1 MSNKFSR
8 SAFERIASP
17 EAVAEFDRS
26 HGLTIA
32 VCGSKCDHDW
42 TGPEV
47 VIENGSSASC
57 AKCGALA
64 ISEDAKS

>member
-17 EAVAEFDRS
+17 EAVADFDRS
-26 HGLTIA
+26 HGVFVHITP
-32 VCGSKCDHDW
+32 KCDHDW

-47 VIENGSSASC
+47 AIENGSSVSC
-57 AKCGALA
+57 AKCGTLA
-64 ISEDAKS
+64 INHDSQS

>member
-26 HGLTIA
+26 HEVFVHTTP
-32 VCGSKCDHDW
+32 KCDHDSD
-42 TGPEV
+42 GPEV
-47 VIENGSSASC
+47 TIENGSSRSC
-57 AKCGALA
+57 SKCGKLS
-64 ISEDAKS
+64 IQSDSEQ